1 MAPDPRV
8 TMAACNN
15 ADLYAAM
22 FAAAGRR
29 YQRLPYAFIA
39 LDAPLPYYSDVT
51 VTGEG
56 HKADVIRHL
65 GHLAQ
70 MRGGSIGLKDSFC
83 EHDLH
88 AHGFAT
94 LFDATWIWHPGTQI
108 PPPKGWV
115 GVTDPEGLAN
125 WQEAWK
131 AAGSPTPQ
139 TVFDD
144 ALLQD
149 PAIAILARLENG
161 VVVAGCIA
169 NRSDDCVG
177 LSNLFGAAAL
187 SGLYSSAL
195 SAVAAFA
202 PDLPIVGYE
211 SGESLTAALGAGCQG
226 IGALRILVADHPRF

>member
-1 MAPDPRV
+1 MAHDPRV
-8 TMAACNN
+8 TMAACSN
-15 ADLYAAM
+15 ADLYSAM

-39 LDAPLPYYSDVT
+39 VDAPLPYYSDMT

-56 HKADVIRHL
+56 HKADIIRHL
-65 GHLAQ
+65 GQLVQ

-83 EHDLH
+83 ELDLH
-88 AHGFAT
+88 AHGFAK

-108 PPPKGWV
+108 PPPDGWV
-115 GVTDPEGLAN
+115 MVTDPEGFAN

-139 TVFDD
+139 TVFHDP
-144 ALLQD
+144 LLQNPD
-149 PAIAILARLENG
+149 VAILAKWENG
-161 VVVAGCIA
+161 AMTAGCIA

-187 SGLYSSAL
+187 PGLYSSAL

-202 PDLPIVGYE
+202 PGLPIVGYE
-211 SGESLTAALGAGCQG
+211 SGESLTAALGTGCQG
-226 IGALRILVADHPRF
+226 IGTLRILVADHPRF